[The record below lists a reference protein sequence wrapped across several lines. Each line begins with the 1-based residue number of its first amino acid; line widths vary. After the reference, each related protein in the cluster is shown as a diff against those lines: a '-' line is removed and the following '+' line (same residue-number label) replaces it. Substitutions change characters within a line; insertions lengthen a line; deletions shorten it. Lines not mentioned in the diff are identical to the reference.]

1 MTKHGFARL
10 AFGVALGIV
19 AAACSDDKISGPADA
34 PRVFNQVERLGNPL
48 VSEVFLEKRDH
59 GFHNAGKP
67 STDVANF
74 KAKLEG
80 FVRNVAG
87 RNQTVQ
93 TTLSTVLLPDMLIV
107 QLDKAPTS
115 AGWLTWALANG
126 YGGRRLNDD
135 VVDAGLAALF
145 GGLLDPSNQSPGLT
159 SQHVPGN
166 DKPFLSTFPYLAEAS
181 R

>member
-1 MTKHGFARL
+1 MKTHLFARL
-10 AFGVALGIV
+10 AFAVALMLV
-19 AAACSDDKISGPADA
+19 AAACSDDKINGPAA
-34 PRVFNQVERLGNPL
+34 GPRVFNQVERLGNPL
-48 VSEVFLEKRDH
+48 VSEVFLDKRDH

-74 KAKLEG
+74 KTKLEG

-93 TTLSTVLLPDMLIV
+93 TTLSSVLLPDMLIV
-107 QLDKAPTS
+107 QLDKTPSS

-145 GGLLDPSNQSPGLT
+145 GSLIDPNNQSPGLA

>member
-1 MTKHGFARL
+1 MTTHVFARF
-10 AFGVALGIV
+10 AFGVALTIV
-19 AAACSDDKISGPADA
+19 ASACSDDKINGPMDS
-34 PRVFNQVERLGNPL
+34 PRVFNQIERLGNPL

-59 GFHNAGKP
+59 GFHNSGKP
-67 STDVANF
+67 STDVVSF

-93 TTLSTVLLPDMLIV
+93 TTLSSVLLPDLLIV
-107 QLDKAPTS
+107 QLDKNPAS
-115 AGWLTWALANG
+115 AGWLSWALANG
-126 YGGRRLNDD
+126 YGGRRLDDD

-145 GGLLDPSNQSPGLT
+145 GGLIDPTNQSPGLT
-159 SQHVPGN
+159 SQHVPAN
-166 DKPFLSTFPYLAEAS
+166 DKPFLPTFPYVAEAS